1 MSLGDR
7 PVDLR
12 SDTVTRPT
20 AAMRRAMAEA
30 EVGDDVYGED
40 PTVRAL
46 EEAAADAVGHEA
58 ALFVP
63 SGTMGNQ
70 IAVHL
75 QVRRGEEVIL
85 DADSHIADH
94 EMGGI
99 AAWTGAMGRLVRTTS
114 GLPSAAQLEASYRGG
129 DPYYTARTALV
140 AIENTHMVSG
150 GAVHARAALDPVLAF
165 ARARG
170 IAVHL
175 DGARIFNAAAALG
188 VAPRELASPFASVM
202 FCFSKGLGAPVGSC
216 LAASADLIREARRVR
231 KRMGGGMR
239 QAGILAA
246 GALHAL
252 RHHVARLPED
262 HARARR
268 LAEGIAGVRGLAVD
282 PAPPPSN
289 IVMVKVAR
297 ADPQRLC
304 DLLAPEGVLVA
315 TEGPQV
321 RFVTHLDVDDEGI
334 ERTIA
339 AIRRV
344 AAHVA

>member
-1 MSLGDR
+1 MTD
-7 PVDLR
+7 
-12 SDTVTRPT
+12 
-20 AAMRRAMAEA
+20 A

-46 EEAAADAVGHEA
+46 EEASAEAVGHAA

-70 IAVHL
+70 IAVHV

-99 AAWTGAMGRLVRTTS
+99 AAWTGAMGRLLQTPS
-114 GLPSAAQLEASYRGG
+114 GVPRAAQLEAAYRGG
-129 DPYYTARTALV
+129 DPYYTANTTLV

-150 GAVHARAALDPVLAF
+150 GVPHSRAELDPVLAF
-165 ARARG
+165 ARAKG
-170 IAVHL
+170 MAAHL
-175 DGARIFNAAAALG
+175 DGARLFNAAASLG
-188 VAPRELASPFASVM
+188 VAARELAAPFDSVM

-216 LAASADLIREARRVR
+216 LAGSAELIGEARRVR

-252 RHHVARLPED
+252 RHHVGRLSED

-268 LAEGIAGVRGLAVD
+268 LAEGIADVAGIAVD
-282 PAPPPSN
+282 PDPPPSN
-289 IVMVKVAR
+289 IVMVKVQR

-304 DLLAPEGVLVA
+304 DLLAPAGILVT
-315 TEGPQV
+315 TEGPKV

-334 ERTIA
+334 ERTIT
-339 AIRRV
+339 AIRKV
-344 AAHVA
+344 APAL

>member
-1 MSLGDR
+1 MSSRD
-7 PVDLR
+7 VDLR

-20 AAMRRAMAEA
+20 PAMRRAMAEA
-30 EVGDDVYGED
+30 DVGDDVYGED

-46 EEAAADAVGHEA
+46 EEAAAEAVGHAA

-99 AAWTGAMGRLVRTTS
+99 AAWTGAMGRLLQTPS
-114 GLPSAAQLEASYRGG
+114 GVPSAAQLEASYRGG
-129 DPYYTARTALV
+129 EPYYTARTALV

-150 GAVHARAALDPVLAF
+150 GVPHPCAALEPVLAF
-165 ARARG
+165 ARAKG
-170 IAVHL
+170 LAAHL
-175 DGARIFNAAAALG
+175 DGARLFNAATALG
-188 VAPRELASPFASVM
+188 VAPRELAAPFDSVM

-216 LAASADLIREARRVR
+216 LAASADLIQEARRVR

-262 HARARR
+262 HLHARR
-268 LAEGIAGVRGLAVD
+268 LAEGIREVARLAVD
-282 PAPPPSN
+282 PDPPPSN
-289 IVMVKVAR
+289 IVMVKVHG

-304 DLLAPEGVLVA
+304 DLLAPEGILVT
-315 TEGPQV
+315 TEGPKV
-321 RFVTHLDVDDEGI
+321 RFVTHLDVDDHGI

-344 AAHVA
+344 APAL

>member
-1 MSLGDR
+1 
-7 PVDLR
+7 
-12 SDTVTRPT
+12 
-20 AAMRRAMAEA
+20 MRRAMAEA

-40 PTVRAL
+40 LTVRLL
-46 EEAAADAVGHEA
+46 EETAAEAVGQAA

-75 QVRRGEEVIL
+75 QARRGEEVVL

-99 AAWTGAMGRLVRTTS
+99 AAWTGAMARALATPC
-114 GLPSAAQLEASYRGG
+114 GLPSLAQLEASFRGG

-150 GAVHARAALDPVLAF
+150 GVPHPRSALEPVLAF
-165 ARARG
+165 SRARG
-170 IAVHL
+170 LAAHL

-188 VAPRELASPFASVM
+188 VPARELAAPFDSVM

-216 LAASADLIREARRVR
+216 LAGSRELIAEARKVR

-246 GALHAL
+246 GALHGL

-268 LAEGIAGVRGLAVD
+268 LAEGIADVPGLVVD
-282 PAPPPSN
+282 PAPPPTN
-289 IVMVKVAR
+289 IVMVKTPGK
-297 ADPQRLC
+297 DPQRLC
-304 DLLAPEGVLVA
+304 DLLAPEGILVT
-315 TEGPQV
+315 TEGPKV
-321 RFVTHLDVDDEGI
+321 RFVTHLDIGDPEL
-334 ERTIA
+334 ERTVA

-344 AAHVA
+344 APSL

>member
-1 MSLGDR
+1 MSAR
-7 PVDLR
+7 PIDLR

-20 AAMRRAMAEA
+20 AAMRRAMSEA

-46 EEAAADAVGHEA
+46 EEAAAEAVGHAA

-75 QVRRGEEVIL
+75 QVRRGDEVIL

-99 AAWTGAMGRLVRTTS
+99 AAWSGAMGRLVPTPA
-114 GLPSAAQLEASYRGG
+114 GLPSPAQLEASFRGG
-129 DPYYTARTALV
+129 EPYYTARTALV

-150 GAVHARAALDPVLAF
+150 GVAHGRAALEPVLAF
-165 ARARG
+165 ARARR
-170 IAVHL
+170 IAAHL
-175 DGARIFNAAAALG
+175 DGARLFNAAAALG
-188 VAPRELASPFASVM
+188 TSPRELAAPFDSVM

-216 LAASADLIREARRVR
+216 LAGSADLIDEARKVR

-252 RHHVARLPED
+252 RHHIERLPAD

-268 LAEGIAGVRGLAVD
+268 LAEGIAEAPGLVVD
-282 PAPPPSN
+282 PFPPPTN
-289 IVMVKVAR
+289 IVMVKVQR
-297 ADPQRLC
+297 AHPQRLC
-304 DLLAPEGVLVA
+304 DRLAPEGVLVA
-315 TEGPQV
+315 TEGPKV
-321 RFVTHLDVDDEGI
+321 RFVTHLDVDDGDI

-339 AIRRV
+339 AIRKV
-344 AAHVA
+344 TSAL